1 MGNVSAIQHNLN
13 TRPLYE
19 AKHTLETQNQIP
31 TEVYVFESAYQHY
44 LNAKKGTDLVRFEM
58 NNTGQGGTITELRM
72 IDIDADEVLLFKE
85 ACPENIA
92 ALNIE

>member
-1 MGNVSAIQHNLN
+1 MLKYVKDYQNSCN
-13 TRPLYE
+13 T
-19 AKHTLETQNQIP
+19 N
-31 TEVYVFESAYQHY
+31 
-44 LNAKKGTDLVRFEM
+44 KGTYLVRFEM